1 LRRVALAGEREI
13 DRFESVAAL
22 VRRVA
27 AEAHVAVIAIGAGG
41 TVGRHPA
48 AAQQL
53 FVVVRGSGWVAGGD
67 GRREPITAGEAVL
80 WDAGEDHQSGTD
92 EGLAA
97 LVVEAD
103 SLEL

>member
-1 LRRVALAGEREI
+1 
-13 DRFESVAAL
+13 
-22 VRRVA
+22 
-27 AEAHVAVIAIGAGG
+27 VAVIAIGAGG
-41 TVGRHPA
+41 TVGRHAA

-67 GRREPITAGEAVL
+67 GRREPITTGEAVL

-97 LVVEAD
+97 LGWRPTRSSSKAPRAPAARRG
-103 SLEL
+103 

>member
-1 LRRVALAGEREI
+1 MRRVALAGEREI
-13 DRFESVAAL
+13 DRFESVAAR
-22 VRRVA
+22 VRRVSS
-27 AEAHVAVIAIGAGG
+27 EAHVAVISIGAGG

-48 AAQQL
+48 AARQL
-53 FVVVRGSGWVAGGD
+53 FVVVRGSVWVAGGD
-67 GRREPITAGEAVL
+67 GRREPITTGEAVL